1 MSKKPKAQSIAGYVS
16 KYVYDGK
23 RLMTPAEADDARRAV
38 DANRDVLRV
47 GREQLERY
55 DEALRELAGGAAAK
69 RDDRDD
75 A

>member
-1 MSKKPKAQSIAGYVS
+1 MTTKPKSQSIAGYVS
-16 KYVYDGK
+16 KNVYDGK
-23 RLMTPAEADDARRAV
+23 RVMTPAEAADAHRSF

-55 DEALRELAGGAAAK
+55 DEALRELAGETAAK
-69 RDDRDD
+69 KASHDD

>member
-1 MSKKPKAQSIAGYVS
+1 MPKRPKSQSLAGYVS
-16 KYVYDGK
+16 KNVYDGE
-23 RLMTPAEADDARRAV
+23 RVMTAADVARRAV

-55 DEALRELAGGAAAK
+55 DEALRELAGETVVK
-69 RDDRDD
+69 RKDRGD